1 MFKSRD
7 GWQIKGG
14 IWSSE
19 WGNIECRLYL
29 HPVEIQ
35 AGAQSSPPITDLQLK
50 LTFVLNI
57 TIMCRYCESLPVDVI
72 WDFAASSSIEV
83 HDGQLFLSRRWCKT
97 FPFHVLFFLCFPTFN
112 WSSSCS
118 WVAAENSSASVSPRG
133 FKRRDGWLFSGCRS
147 SSWTSEEIWLESN
160 SSSSMFASFL

>member
-7 GWQIKGG
+7 GWQSKRG

-35 AGAQSSPPITDLQLK
+35 AGAQSSRPITDLQLK

-57 TIMCRYCESLPVDVI
+57 TIMCRYRESLPVDVI

-97 FPFHVLFFLCFPTFN
+97 FSFHVLFFCFFQHLIEVLL
-112 WSSSCS
+112 
-118 WVAAENSSASVSPRG
+118 VAELQQKTAQLRFPLGDSNTGRLSLELLNI
-133 FKRRDGWLFSGCRS
+133 RRNLIRVEQQQQHVCFFSLS
-147 SSWTSEEIWLESN
+147 L
-160 SSSSMFASFL
+160 